1 MHSGRSVP
9 RLDYTNGTNI
19 DSTYTYDDVGNRLTM
34 LTNGQTHT
42 YDYND
47 IYQITHVDYPDG
59 YGNGLIHDKTFD
71 YDAAGNRA
79 SVSNGGTVSYAT
91 NNLNQ
96 YTTVGVLLL
105 YEGGGILCLTKRVGI
120 L

>member
-59 YGNGLIHDKTFD
+59 SPFADKTFNCD
-71 YDAAGNRA
+71 DAGNRT
-79 SVSNGGTVSYAT
+79 SVRNGGTVSYAT